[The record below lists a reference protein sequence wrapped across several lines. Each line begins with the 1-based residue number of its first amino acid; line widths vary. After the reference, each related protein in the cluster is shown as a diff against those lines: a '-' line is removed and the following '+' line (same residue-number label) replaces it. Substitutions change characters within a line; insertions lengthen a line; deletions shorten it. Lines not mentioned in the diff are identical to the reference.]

1 MIDISVKYLGLT
13 LKNPIIV
20 GSCGLTSTIESLK
33 KLESNGAAAIVLK
46 SIFEEQIIREA
57 DYELSTALKD
67 SLIYSQMSE
76 TLDYID
82 THIKEKNLNEYIQ
95 LIQNAKKELLI
106 PVIASVNCISS
117 DQWITFAKKIQT
129 AGADAIE
136 LNIFLNAN
144 DESDICFEDTY
155 KQIIAQVKSQVTIPV
170 AVKITSSFSK
180 ISKTIQKIANTG
192 VDGLVL
198 FNRYYAPDIDLETMT
213 VINSHKYS
221 NENDYS
227 LPLRWI
233 AATSNKVSCDLAAS
247 TGIHSGDSVIK
258 QILVGANAV
267 QVVSALYKHGPE
279 HIQTMLAD
287 IEKWMDKKGYNY
299 IDQFKGKLSI
309 SNKTNASAFE
319 RIQFMK
325 YFSEIV

>member
-13 LKNPIIV
+13 LKNPIII

-57 DYELSTALKD
+57 DYELSSALKD
-67 SLIYSQMSE
+67 SLIYTQMSE

-82 THIKEKNLNEYIQ
+82 SHIKEKNINDYIQ
-95 LIQNAKKELLI
+95 LIKKAKKELLI
-106 PVIASVNCISS
+106 PVIASINCISA
-117 DQWITFAKKIQT
+117 DQWIMFAKKIQA

-144 DESDICFEDTY
+144 DESDICFEETY
-155 KQIIAQVKSQVTIPV
+155 KEIISQIKLQVTIPI
-170 AVKITSSFSK
+170 AVKMTSSFSK
-180 ISKTIQKIANTG
+180 ISKTIQNLDKTG
-192 VDGLVL
+192 VDGVVL
-198 FNRYYAPDIDLETMT
+198 FNRYYSPDIDLETMK
-213 VINSHKYS
+213 VISSHKFS
-221 NENDYS
+221 HENDYS

-233 AATSNKVSCDLAAS
+233 AATSDKVSCDLVAS
-247 TGIHSGDSVIK
+247 TGIHTGDSVIK
-258 QILVGANAV
+258 QILVGAAAV
-267 QVVSALYKHGPE
+267 QVVSAIYKNGPE

-309 SNKTNASAFE
+309 SNKTNAAAFE

-325 YFSEIV
+325 YFSEIE